1 MSKGRNKE
9 VFPDKKTAS
18 LLNFCDIMC
27 VYAQMPRD
35 TAVDGA
41 GSCRTFVALYCDIKK
56 SLVHKNM
63 PCMQKVMRGQDDE
76 SENNTAKKQVDKR
89 RS

>member
-1 MSKGRNKE
+1 MSKGQNKG
-9 VFPDKKTAS
+9 VILDKKTAS
-18 LLNFCDIMC
+18 LLNFCDMMC
-27 VYAQMPRD
+27 VYAQMPKD

-63 PCMQKVMRGQDDE
+63 PCMQKVMRGQDDGIQ
-76 SENNTAKKQVDKR
+76 NKTKNKR

>member
-1 MSKGRNKE
+1 M
-9 VFPDKKTAS
+9 
-18 LLNFCDIMC
+18 NFCDMMC
-27 VYAQMPRD
+27 VYAQMPKD

-63 PCMQKVMRGQDDE
+63 PCMQKVMRGQDDGIQ
-76 SENNTAKKQVDKR
+76 NKIKNKR

>member
-1 MSKGRNKE
+1 MSKGQNKGVSSDRN
-9 VFPDKKTAS
+9 TAS
-18 LLNFCDIMC
+18 LLNFCDMMC
-27 VYAQMPRD
+27 IYAQMPRD

-63 PCMQKVMRGQDDE
+63 PCTQKVMRGQDDE
-76 SENNTAKKQVDKR
+76 SQKETRKR
-89 RS
+89 TRK

>member
-1 MSKGRNKE
+1 MSKGQNEKAL
-9 VFPDKKTAS
+9 PDKKAAS
-18 LLNFCDIMC
+18 LLNFCDMMC
-27 VYAQMPRD
+27 MYAQMPKD

-63 PCMQKVMRGQDDE
+63 PCMKKIMRRQDDE
-76 SENNTAKKQVDKR
+76 NQNNTGKKQISKR

>member
-1 MSKGRNKE
+1 MNKKPDQG
-9 VFPDKKTAS
+9 VLSDKKAAS
-18 LLNFCDIMC
+18 LLNFCDMMC
-27 VYAQMPRD
+27 TYAQMPKD

-63 PCMQKVMRGQDDE
+63 PCKQKVMRGQDDG
-76 SENNTAKKQVDKR
+76 SHNKTRNKTRK
-89 RS
+89 